1 MCFRIAILSQ
11 GGEEVTHQVHTLE
24 IGGANPSPATN
35 LARSYN
41 GHYVGLSIRSREFD
55 SPTSRQ
61 TLIQGGRMYNVNI
74 HPWSDTHPNETVVIA
89 SYAFESRDEAVEFVD
104 HYNAY
109 SLIKVALLVE
119 DDLEVVA

>member
-1 MCFRIAILSQ
+1 
-11 GGEEVTHQVHTLE
+11 
-24 IGGANPSPATN
+24 
-35 LARSYN
+35 
-41 GHYVGLSIRSREFD
+41 
-55 SPTSRQ
+55 
-61 TLIQGGRMYNVNI
+61 MYNVNI